1 MSNRFTQKAQAALNG
16 ALANARALGHTY
28 VGTEHI
34 LLGLLT
40 SGDSIACR
48 ILMNHGISE
57 DKTLEL
63 IRENIGIGFASSVS
77 ASDMTPMT
85 KKIIEES
92 AYASSRLGNNYIGTE
107 HPLIAIIKAM
117 ILCDKI

>member
-77 ASDMTPMT
+77 ARTVMV
-85 KKIIEES
+85 
-92 AYASSRLGNNYIGTE
+92 A
-107 HPLIAIIKAM
+107 
-117 ILCDKI
+117 